1 MSAGQRRS
9 PEAARNALREV
20 RVWGCAHDATSR
32 SSGWVSRIGFSTPA
46 EVGKPSAPK
55 LHSEQRTRDMAVVNR
70 VIDGL
75 HKCDLVVLRAV
86 VAPDGYTVGRQPLA
100 IAPQREDIH
109 SAQVQR
115 VSARA
120 PENAYASGVQC
131 RYRGRTTRPCV
142 PAYTRGA

>member
-1 MSAGQRRS
+1 MVLRPRCDKSFQRVGEQDWVLDTR
-9 PEAARNALREV
+9 R
-20 RVWGCAHDATSR
+20 
-32 SSGWVSRIGFSTPA
+32 GWKTC
-46 EVGKPSAPK
+46 APK
-55 LHSEQRTRDMAVVNR
+55 LHRAQRTRDMAVVNR

-120 PENAYASGVQC
+120 PENAYASGMQC

-142 PAYTRGA
+142 PAYTRAA